1 MKRNTP
7 QDDPPPRRAILRTR
21 IAACWNMHR
30 AMRAHY
36 RSIHREH
43 WQQQTRLGK
52 MAYIMAGFFAAWFLF
67 EGLVL
72 SIFNITI
79 LGIDGI
85 YALYYAA
92 MICAA
97 LARKWKLLLAVFIG
111 FYVLYGIVIFGSEA
125 IWYYLLKWFGID
137 VSWR

>member
-7 QDDPPPRRAILRTR
+7 QDDPPPRRATLRTR
-21 IAACWNMHR
+21 IAACWNMRR
-30 AMRAHY
+30 AMRARC
-36 RSIHREH
+36 RSKRREH
-43 WQQQTRLGK
+43 WQQQTRLSK

-79 LGIDGI
+79 LGMDGI

-97 LARKWKLLLAVFIG
+97 LARKWKLLLAVFVG